1 MAVSKYAKQ
10 LKMTRIVSGR
20 AKGESVKSIADDL
33 GVSHQAV
40 SAYLKKED
48 VKDWIEQEHL
58 KYLQDVPTAREN
70 MGDLVRNMKNTED
83 KDERKLAFEASKEI
97 LKSAGIIPSNTQSTF
112 IQNIYGQNNLV
123 LSPLL
128 KEMLES
134 HAKSLEWKDDVEDAE
149 IGTKEV

>member
-1 MAVSKYAKQ
+1 MVVSKYREKVR
-10 LKMTRIVSGR
+10 KTRIVTGR
-20 AKGESVKSIADDL
+20 ARGESINSIAEDL
-33 GVSHQAV
+33 GISYHAV
-40 SAYLKKED
+40 DAYLKKED

-123 LSPLL
+123 LSPL
-128 KEMLES
+128 
-134 HAKSLEWKDDVEDAE
+134 
-149 IGTKEV
+149 